1 MQGGSCPRLSTL
13 PSKFGMFPQV
23 RSSQTDLLRFKL
35 ELFRSLRKLSHLK
48 IMTISCIFFRILNH
62 KQVDIFDYASKK
74 TAFLFTTL
82 KMDFFFQL
90 YLLGHLI
97 DSVRF
102 PSAVTSLTISPQSD
116 FLATSHIGDLG
127 IYLWTNV
134 SLYKHISLKP
144 LPEDFVPRQV
154 SNFKNHGQNSLNI
167 WKDN

>member
-1 MQGGSCPRLSTL
+1 
-13 PSKFGMFPQV
+13 
-23 RSSQTDLLRFKL
+23 
-35 ELFRSLRKLSHLK
+35 
-48 IMTISCIFFRILNH
+48 
-62 KQVDIFDYASKK
+62 VDIFDYASKK

-167 WKDN
+167 